1 MILAGGRA
9 RGRATRLVQEID
21 RFQKERNV
29 DACGDKGES
38 RRPATI
44 AARTTEFLAPHVQ
57 RCDKARRALEHDNSI
72 T

>member
-21 RFQKERNV
+21 RFQKEGNV

-44 AARTTEFLAPHVQ
+44 AASTTEFLAPHVQ
-57 RCDKARRALEHDNSI
+57 RCDKARRALEHDNLI